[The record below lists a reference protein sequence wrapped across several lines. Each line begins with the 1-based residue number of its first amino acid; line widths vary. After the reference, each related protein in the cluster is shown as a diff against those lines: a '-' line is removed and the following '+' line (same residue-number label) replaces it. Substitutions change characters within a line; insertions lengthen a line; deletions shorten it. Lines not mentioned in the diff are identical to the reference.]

1 MQTEAILLTLN
12 EAAARI
18 GISPWTLKKWRGHGI
33 GPKFVRLG
41 GKLGPVRYRPIDLD
55 IYVSGAVVDPSA

>member
-1 MQTEAILLTLN
+1 METEAILLTLD
-12 EAAARI
+12 EAAGRI
-18 GISPWTLKKWRGHGI
+18 GVSPWTLKKWRAQGI

-41 GKLGPVRYRPIDLD
+41 GKLGPVRYRPLDLN